1 MTYIEHTSLL
11 EARAKPLWQRCVSD
25 SLLVLAVMVL
35 VTSTIAFTN
44 FYTHTSIVLFI
55 YLFLILILA
64 TTRGLYAALL
74 ASLLASFSCNYFLF
88 SPPYMFSLDEEDDIA
103 TLWTFLM
110 VAVTVSQLSWVLRR
124 RIEQARSREQE
135 LHLRYEHAQ
144 ELTAQQER
152 QHLAR
157 ELHDSVSQDL
167 YSISL
172 GTHTARE
179 ALESNDPE
187 QAMASMEF
195 VLTLTEVGLAEMRAL
210 IFELRPEFLETEGLL
225 AALSRQ
231 VAVLRT
237 RYQLSVEADLQDE
250 PVLTL
255 EHKHT
260 LYRIA
265 QEALHNI
272 IKHAHA
278 STVTLR
284 LIQQENE
291 IVLEVH
297 DDGQGFD
304 PTNAFPGH
312 FGLRSMQERATKME
326 GTLTIESTPRQGTGL
341 RLQIPQDIS

>member
-1 MTYIEHTSLL
+1 MKRIGHASLP
-11 EARAKPLWQRCVSD
+11 EARAKPLWQRSVGD
-25 SLLVLAVMVL
+25 SVLVVGSVTL
-35 VTSTIAFTN
+35 VTSTIALTHL
-44 FYTHTSIVLFI
+44 YTHTSIVLFI
-55 YLFLILILA
+55 YLLLILTLASTRGMYAAILA
-64 TTRGLYAALL
+64 A
-74 ASLLASFSCNYFLF
+74 LLASFSCNYFLF
-88 SPPYMFSLDEEDDIA
+88 SPLYIFDFDEEDDIT
-103 TLWTFLM
+103 TLWTFLT

-152 QHLAR
+152 QRLAR

-167 YSISL
+167 YGIGL
-172 GTHTARE
+172 GAHTARE

-187 QAMASMEF
+187 QAMASIEF
-195 VLTLTEVGLAEMRAL
+195 VLTLAEAGLAEMRAL
-210 IFELRPEFLETEGLL
+210 IFELRPESLEIEGLV

-237 RYQLSVEADLQDE
+237 RYKLTVEADLEDE
-250 PVLTL
+250 PALTL

-278 STVTLR
+278 STVVIR
-284 LIQQENE
+284 LTQQEND

-304 PTNAFPGH
+304 PTNSFPGH
-312 FGLRSMQERATKME
+312 FGLRSMQERAMKMR
-326 GTLTIESTPRQGTGL
+326 GTLTINSTPGQGTNL
-341 RLQIPQDIS
+341 CVQIPQDMG